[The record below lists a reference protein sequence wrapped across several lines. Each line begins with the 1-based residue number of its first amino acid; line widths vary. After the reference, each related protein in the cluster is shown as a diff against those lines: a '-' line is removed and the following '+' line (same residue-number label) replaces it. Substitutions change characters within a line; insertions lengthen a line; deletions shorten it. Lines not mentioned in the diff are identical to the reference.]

1 MFDQGYKGSQDVQSF
16 YEKCSA
22 SVGSAKK
29 WNELT
34 AQEQYAIVEALNLI
48 ISVVYSGAQR

>member
-1 MFDQGYKGSQDVQSF
+1 MFDQGYQGSGDAQNF

-22 SVGSAKK
+22 SVGAAKK

-48 ISVVYSGAQR
+48 ISVVYSSAQR

>member
-1 MFDQGYKGSQDVQSF
+1 MFDQGYQRSQDVQSF

-48 ISVVYSGAQR
+48 ISVVYSAAQR